1 MGTCQVTA
9 VRTDHVQSKQVKS
22 IWNISNQVGTVI
34 VKDKNFL
41 DQKFCT
47 HNCLDTTF
55 FLPNTFLYLEMMG
68 EGGLDLDDLWV
79 IYW

>member
-55 FLPNTFLYLEMMG
+55 FFTQHFFVLG
-68 EGGLDLDDLWV
+68 DDGGGGA
-79 IYW
+79 